1 MIHDIEPNKLI
12 EAVAKDLEA
21 TVKMPEW
28 AQFVKTGAHVERV
41 PTQKNWW
48 QLRAASVLRT
58 VALKGPIGVS
68 KLRVKYG
75 GRKNMGNAPDH
86 FVKAGG
92 KIIRTVLQQLE
103 EAKLIKQDSRGVH
116 KGRVITGAGYTLL
129 NGAAKKIKE

>member
-12 EAVAKDLEA
+12 EAVANDLESI
-21 TVKMPEW
+21 VPMPEW
-28 AQFVKTGAHVERV
+28 AKFVKTGPHVERV

-58 VALKGPIGVS
+58 VAIKAPIGVS

-75 GRKNMGNAPDH
+75 GRKNMGVAPDH
-86 FVKAGG
+86 FVRAGG

-103 EAKLIKQDSRGVH
+103 AAKLIKQDSRGVH
-116 KGRVITGAGYTLL
+116 KGRVVTGPGYTLL
-129 NGAAKKIKE
+129 NSAAKKIKE